1 MQDLTAE
8 TAKLKSA
15 NNMESISVD
24 KLVKLLNILE
34 LNIRDGS
41 KVCPLATGEED
52 DSEEDSL
59 FLEVCDMPPCEYG
72 SGRRDSRNLLGMNL
86 HRRDE

>member
-1 MQDLTAE
+1 MGLAIDISTSCIQDLTAE

-15 NNMESISVD
+15 GNMESISTD

-41 KVCPLATGEED
+41 RVCPLATGEED

-59 FLEVCDMPPCEYG
+59 FLEVCPIYFIIYLID
-72 SGRRDSRNLLGMNL
+72 
-86 HRRDE
+86 